1 MFQMFSSG
9 LKGREIEKQRK
20 ENVMREI
27 IQVLI
32 SYTITRASNGQADDK
47 DRFALKKRASEIS
60 LN

>member
-1 MFQMFSSG
+1 M
-9 LKGREIEKQRK
+9 KNREIEK
-20 ENVMREI
+20 RECNEGNNI
-27 IQVLI
+27 LI